1 MAHVLLVDDDAD
13 IIEIYRTVLEAK
25 GHSVSA
31 AFSAQQGWDA
41 LGAAMPD
48 VLVLDVM
55 MEEFDSGF
63 RLAHDVAIKYPKLP
77 ILLLTAVHD
86 YMADGWKFSS
96 EDDKEWLPVVRFL
109 EKPVTPDQM
118 LAAIDEVVPQPTK
131 A

>member
-13 IIEIYRTVLEAK
+13 IIEIYRTVLEAR
-25 GHSVSA
+25 GHEVSA

-41 LGAAMPD
+41 LGKSTPD

-86 YMADGWKFSS
+86 FMSEQWSFSN
-96 EDDKEWLPVVRFL
+96 EKDKDWLPVVRFL

-118 LAAIDEVVPQPTK
+118 LAAINDVLKQPATV
-131 A
+131 